1 MHCVCITLLE
11 EDTDYFRSQFLGFLH
26 EKRIS
31 TKQETLHG
39 SWFLSFAK
47 AVWIILLC
55 KKNGQWLIVFNH
67 QIMSLVKLFR
77 HDKVL
82 FFEIENPYRKSK
94 SWKSIAAEN
103 FVKAATYGFQ
113 WEQSII
119 VCTDPYRA
127 KFNRRIYGFA
137 KSTYLPLLRLKFDY
151 DSIKTKPPTARIDGK
166 KQVGYVGRV
175 TTETGADMLLE
186 IANRPSYS
194 VVCCGRLY
202 HNHLSKVFLES
213 PLCKSVVFHGDLS
226 DSLKILSSDVFRR
239 HNQDRFRH
247 WHKIINTDKVW
258 LFEPFEKL
266 QTQNL

>member
-119 VCTDPYRA
+119 VCTDP
-127 KFNRRIYGFA
+127 NELN
-137 KSTYLPLLRLKFDY
+137 STDEY
-151 DSIKTKPPTARIDGK
+151 
-166 KQVGYVGRV
+166 
-175 TTETGADMLLE
+175 TGSQSQP
-186 IANRPSYS
+186 I
-194 VVCCGRLY
+194 
-202 HNHLSKVFLES
+202 
-213 PLCKSVVFHGDLS
+213 
-226 DSLKILSSDVFRR
+226 FRC
-239 HNQDRFRH
+239 HD
-247 WHKIINTDKVW
+247 
-258 LFEPFEKL
+258 
-266 QTQNL
+266 